1 MVLSTSPAILKKV
14 LFIFLSICF
23 FKCENKSKK
32 ISAAVVS
39 ARLEASRVGVEIM
52 KKGGNAF
59 DAMVA
64 TDLALAVCYPNAGNI
79 GGGGFLVY
87 RTKNGEIGSLD
98 FREKAPSNS
107 HEKMFLNSH
116 GNVIKNKSTL
126 GGLSVG
132 VPGTIA
138 GLFEVHDKLCSMS
151 FEDLIQPAINL
162 ARNGFIVTENQAN
175 SLNNYQKDFI
185 SLNGKETFY
194 AGEFNKGDKII
205 NYNIA
210 ETLEKIKLY
219 GRDGFYKGT
228 IAEKIIQT
236 VKSSGGIMTLEDLK
250 NYNAVWR
257 EPLSFKYKNLKIH
270 SMGLPSSGGICLAQI
285 LSMIEPYNISQ
296 YSPQSNEAVQ
306 IIVESERRSFA
317 DRSKFLGDPDFNDV
331 PVDLL
336 LDKSYLKKR
345 MSSFSFNNAT
355 SSRDLNPG
363 NIIWQESDQTTHY
376 SIIDLEG
383 NAVSVTTTLNG
394 NYGSKLFVKEG
405 GFFLNNEMDD
415 FSIKP
420 GEANMYG
427 LVGGEINKVAPNKR
441 MLSSMTPT
449 IVEENGELA
458 LILGSP
464 GGSSIISS
472 VLQVILNVF
481 EFNMSIEEAVNA
493 PRFHHQWM
501 PEYIDLE
508 PNTFT
513 AEKIEELRAKG
524 YHIDRKRD
532 RLIGRVDAIRI
543 SSDLGVI
550 PSADNRG
557 DYAYATIR
565 NK

>member
-1 MVLSTSPAILKKV
+1 MKKA
-14 LFIFLSICF
+14 LFILLSICF

-87 RTKNGEIGSLD
+87 RSKNGEIGSLD

-107 HEKMFLNSH
+107 HEKMFLNSQ

-138 GLFEVHDKLCSMS
+138 GLFEVHDKLCSMP

-162 ARNGFIVTENQAN
+162 ARNGFIVTENQAKSFN
-175 SLNNYQKDFI
+175 SYQKDFI
-185 SLNGKETFY
+185 SLNGEETFY
-194 AGEFNKGDKII
+194 AGKFNKGDKIV

-210 ETLEKIKLY
+210 KTLEEIKLY
-219 GRDGFYKGT
+219 GRDGFYKGE

-236 VKSSGGIMTLEDLK
+236 IKSSGGIMTLEDLE

-317 DRSKFLGDPDFNDV
+317 DRSKFLGDPDFNDIQ
-331 PVDLL
+331 VDLL

-355 SSRDLNPG
+355 PSRDLNPG
-363 NIIWQESDQTTHY
+363 NIIWKESDQTTHY

-394 NYGSKLFVKEG
+394 NFGSKLFVEEG

-427 LVGGEINKVAPNKR
+427 LVGGEINKIAPNKR

-449 IVEENGELA
+449 IVEENGKLA

-464 GGSSIISS
+464 GGSSIITS

-481 EFNMSIEEAVNA
+481 EFNMSIDEAVNA
-493 PRFHHQWM
+493 PRFHHQWI
-501 PEYIDLE
+501 PEHIDLE
-508 PNTFT
+508 PNTFST
-513 AEKIEELRAKG
+513 KKIEELRGKG

-543 SSDLGVI
+543 SSDFDII

-557 DYAYATIR
+557 DDAEATITE
-565 NK
+565 K